1 MYQIIYNN
9 LIFKLLTTK
18 IFMKRYDFH
27 VKQFMIE
34 EAIEFLGLKERFT
47 IENRMNRQH
56 KIILALFLS
65 ALSGFIDILG
75 LFGIGKMFLSFM
87 SGNSTRLAFYLAEG
101 EFLLALPYL
110 FLIASFVFGAF
121 LGDVVKSRF
130 PGEVL
135 LAILTTETFLIFI
148 SFMMIFLD
156 IKDEWSYLPL
166 TIAMGLQN
174 TMHIRVDD
182 KIIGRTFFSGV
193 LHSLGT
199 DISQA
204 MQKNKPWSA
213 PLLDLLIWVVAVSGA
228 FLAGILQPNIPTQT
242 LLGLVLIILLLVIVI
257 IIMLY
262 KKQPDFR

>member
-1 MYQIIYNN
+1 
-9 LIFKLLTTK
+9 
-18 IFMKRYDFH
+18 
-27 VKQFMIE
+27 
-34 EAIEFLGLKERFT
+34 
-47 IENRMNRQH
+47 
-56 KIILALFLS
+56 
-65 ALSGFIDILG
+65 
-75 LFGIGKMFLSFM
+75 
-87 SGNSTRLAFYLAEG
+87 
-101 EFLLALPYL
+101 
-110 FLIASFVFGAF
+110 
-121 LGDVVKSRF
+121 
-130 PGEVL
+130 
-135 LAILTTETFLIFI
+135 
-148 SFMMIFLD
+148 MMIFLD

-213 PLLDLLIWVVAVSGA
+213 PLLDLLIWAVAVSGA

-257 IIMLY
+257 IIMLN